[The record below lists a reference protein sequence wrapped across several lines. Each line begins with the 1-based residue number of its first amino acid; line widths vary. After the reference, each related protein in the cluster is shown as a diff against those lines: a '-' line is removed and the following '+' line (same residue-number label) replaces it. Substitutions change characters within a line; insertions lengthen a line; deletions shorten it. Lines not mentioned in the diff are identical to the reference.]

1 MGNALMSKR
10 SCLFLV
16 LLGIF
21 LGAMCGFGQDAT
33 ADRPRRRG
41 RLLRTEVRKTERQ
54 DGFDCQMLSTQ
65 GSFPLLQITRKTLLT
80 HHEVQVF
87 EAVMEVARENKGEGI
102 TIRGTV
108 DYEVIPGEV
117 LEGEW
122 TTREELVDNGP
133 FAETEFEVHGQ
144 RWRTDRDGQIVDT
157 AQVLL
162 RTFDDLRTMT
172 TELTITHATLGAK
185 KMTISRNLLR
195 RAESRGADRAASFD
209 LLEML
214 GLDFIQHR
222 FPARDGLSLTVSA
235 PAAASA
241 GDVVT
246 ITVTASNDGNQQV
259 SSLLGRSFSRE
270 TWANGRMFY
279 FGGLKPGE
287 KRSFTRLFTVP
298 ENIKTGAC
306 FVTIGFWDLQ
316 GTVPD
321 QARKIRIEL
330 K

>member
-10 SCLFLV
+10 TSLLLA
-16 LLGIF
+16 LLGLF
-21 LGAMCGFGQDAT
+21 VGVMCCFGQDGA

-54 DGFDCQMLSTQ
+54 DGFECRMLPTS
-65 GSFPLLQITRKTLLT
+65 GSFPFLQITRKTLLT
-80 HHEVQVF
+80 HHEVQIF
-87 EAVMEVARENKGEGI
+87 EVVREVARQNKGDGI

-133 FAETEFEVHGQ
+133 FAETDFEIFGQ

-157 AQVLL
+157 AQVLV
-162 RTFDDLRTMT
+162 RAFDDLRTMT
-172 TELTITHATLGAK
+172 VELTITHATLGVK
-185 KMTISRNLLR
+185 KMTVSRNLLR
-195 RAESRGADRAASFD
+195 RAESVGADRGASYD
-209 LLEML
+209 LLEVL
-214 GLDFIQHR
+214 GLDFLQHR
-222 FPARDGLSLTVSA
+222 LPGRDGLTMEVSA

-241 GDVVT
+241 GDVVK
-246 ITVTASNDGNQQV
+246 ITVTASNGGNQQV
-259 SSLLGRSFSRE
+259 STLLGRSFSRE

-287 KRSFTRLFTVP
+287 KRSFTRLLTVP
-298 ENIKTGAC
+298 EDIKAGAC
-306 FVTIGFWDLQ
+306 FVTVGFWDLL
-316 GTVPD
+316 GTLPD
-321 QARKIRIEL
+321 QARKIRIDL